1 MSVQAVTHIN
11 FRSGARAALTFYQA
25 VFGGQIMLAT
35 YQDFGAVPEGTPA
48 DGVIWGQ
55 VVSDSGMRI
64 MAFDVQADKP
74 WHPGENA
81 FYVSLRG
88 DSVEE
93 ITALWQRLAEGGN
106 IVHALAPARWTPL
119 YGMLTDR
126 FGVTWV
132 VDVAPAAQG
141 A

>member
-1 MSVQAVTHIN
+1 MSVQAVTHLN
-11 FRSGARAALTFYQA
+11 FRGQARAALAFYHA

-48 DGVIWGQ
+48 DGIIWGQ

-64 MAFDVQADKP
+64 MAYDVQADKA
-74 WHPGENA
+74 WNPGENA

-88 DSVEE
+88 DSIEE
-93 ITALWQRLAEGGN
+93 ITALYERLLDGGS
-106 IVHALAPARWTPL
+106 VLHALAPAQWTPL
-119 YGMLTDR
+119 YGMLKDR

-132 VDVAPAAQG
+132 LDVARAA
-141 A
+141 